1 MADQDNRTEQPTA
14 RRLEKAREKG
24 QIPQSQELGSA
35 ATLVC
40 LLGAAVLAGP
50 WFVEWADEKVRE
62 GVSCRTEALSSLP
75 AFTAFMH
82 ERIVESMMIMAP
94 FLLALTVGGTAAAIL
109 MGGLNFTPSALAPKL
124 DQLNPVSG
132 FKKLFSVESLVK
144 LGLSV
149 LKLIFIA
156 VIVWIYLED
165 KMESL
170 ALLQWLEAG
179 ELLAAMGKLILGV
192 TIRISLAIAVIALA
206 DVIYQKWQY
215 IRRLKMTRQEVRDEH
230 RDTEGPPEIRSKVRQ
245 KQFEAA
251 MRRMLQE
258 VPKANVVLVNP
269 DHVAVAIRY
278 EPKKMAAPVVV
289 AKGGDH
295 MCEKI
300 KEIAR
305 SYGVPILR
313 RPPLAR
319 ELYARVKLG
328 HPIPESLYTAVAE
341 VLALIYR
348 LRRSS

>member
-215 IRRLKMTRQEVRDEH
+215 IRRLKMTKQEVRDEH

>member
-132 FKKLFSVESLVK
+132 FKNCSQS
-144 LGLSV
+144 S
-149 LKLIFIA
+149 
-156 VIVWIYLED
+156 
-165 KMESL
+165 
-170 ALLQWLEAG
+170 
-179 ELLAAMGKLILGV
+179 
-192 TIRISLAIAVIALA
+192 
-206 DVIYQKWQY
+206 
-215 IRRLKMTRQEVRDEH
+215 
-230 RDTEGPPEIRSKVRQ
+230 
-245 KQFEAA
+245 
-251 MRRMLQE
+251 
-258 VPKANVVLVNP
+258 
-269 DHVAVAIRY
+269 
-278 EPKKMAAPVVV
+278 
-289 AKGGDH
+289 
-295 MCEKI
+295 
-300 KEIAR
+300 
-305 SYGVPILR
+305 
-313 RPPLAR
+313 
-319 ELYARVKLG
+319 
-328 HPIPESLYTAVAE
+328 
-341 VLALIYR
+341 
-348 LRRSS
+348 RSSNWASPSSS